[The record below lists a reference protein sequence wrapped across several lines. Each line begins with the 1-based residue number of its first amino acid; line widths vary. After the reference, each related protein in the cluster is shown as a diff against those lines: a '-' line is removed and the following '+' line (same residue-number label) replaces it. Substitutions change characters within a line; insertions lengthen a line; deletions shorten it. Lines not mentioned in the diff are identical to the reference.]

1 MSKSKKRLVPV
12 RRFKEF
18 ENSDAWEQRK
28 FSKILFKSDGLRRGP
43 FGSALK
49 KEFFISNSEYT
60 VYEQNNA
67 IYNTWK
73 TRYFITPEKFRE
85 LHKFELMPGDFI
97 LSGAGTIG
105 RIAQV
110 PSNIIKG
117 VFNQALIRIRINPE
131 CMDKSFFL
139 IWMQSESMQ
148 RKLTQANPGSAMTNL
163 VPMSEIKKWEIIIP
177 SKAEQN
183 KIGEFIQNINSLIAL
198 HQRKLD
204 KLKRVKSAYLT
215 EMFPAEGERE
225 PKRRFPRFTGA
236 WEQRKLGEVAKF
248 YSGGT
253 PSVGV
258 SDYYDGTIPFIRS
271 AEINSTS
278 TELYLSELGLQNS
291 SAKMV
296 HRGDILYALYGAT
309 SGEVGISKINGAINQ
324 AILAIIPHKGYNSE
338 FLEQW
343 LRKNKEAIIKTYL
356 QGGQG
361 NLSGAIVKQIKVA
374 FPSFDEQQK
383 IGKSFQK
390 IDSLIVLHQRKLD
403 KLKKMKAAYLN
414 EMFV

>member
-1 MSKSKKRLVPV
+1 MAKEEKKAPKLRFNGYTNDWERKKLGILITRVKSYPLSRSVEVKKETDVKYVHYGDIHTNIADEIDKNNNLPFINEIYKEYDELKLDDVIVADASEDYKGIADAAVIISNLPYTIIAGLHTIALRPTSLIKGYFLYHIFKTENFKRFGYKIGTGLKVFGISYNNLAKYKVYYPQEIEEQEKIIGILSNLTNSINLHERKCEELALIKKALLQKLFPKKDEIKPEV
-12 RRFKEF
+12 RYKNF
-18 ENSDAWEQRK
+18 SDAWEQRK
-28 FSKILFKSDGLRRGP
+28 
-43 FGSALK
+43 
-49 KEFFISNSEYT
+49 
-60 VYEQNNA
+60 
-67 IYNTWK
+67 
-73 TRYFITPEKFRE
+73 
-85 LHKFELMPGDFI
+85 
-97 LSGAGTIG
+97 
-105 RIAQV
+105 
-110 PSNIIKG
+110 
-117 VFNQALIRIRINPE
+117 
-131 CMDKSFFL
+131 
-139 IWMQSESMQ
+139 
-148 RKLTQANPGSAMTNL
+148 
-163 VPMSEIKKWEIIIP
+163 
-177 SKAEQN
+177 
-183 KIGEFIQNINSLIAL
+183 
-198 HQRKLD
+198 
-204 KLKRVKSAYLT
+204 
-215 EMFPAEGERE
+215 
-225 PKRRFPRFTGA
+225 
-236 WEQRKLGEVAKF
+236 LGGVAKF

-361 NLSGAIVKQIKVA
+361 NLSGAIVKQIEVS

-390 IDSLIVLHQRKLD
+390 IDSLITLHQRKLE
-403 KLKKMKAAYLN
+403 KLKQLKKFLLQN
-414 EMFV
+414 MFI

>member
-1 MSKSKKRLVPV
+1 MKSGDVIVADASEDYKGIADAAVIIDDLPYVIISGLHTIALRPTSLIEGHFLYHIFKTENF
-12 RRFKEF
+12 RRFGYKIGTGLKVFGISYNNLAKYHVCYPQKIE
-18 ENSDAWEQRK
+18 EQEKITSILNYLTNSINLHERK
-28 FSKILFKSDGLRRGP
+28 CEELNLIKKALLQKLFP
-43 FGSALK
+43 K
-49 KEFFISNSEYT
+49 KDE
-60 VYEQNNA
+60 V
-67 IYNTWK
+67 
-73 TRYFITPEKFRE
+73 TPE
-85 LHKFELMPGDFI
+85 
-97 LSGAGTIG
+97 
-105 RIAQV
+105 
-110 PSNIIKG
+110 
-117 VFNQALIRIRINPE
+117 IRYKN
-131 CMDKSFFL
+131 F
-139 IWMQSESMQ
+139 
-148 RKLTQANPGSAMTNL
+148 SA
-163 VPMSEIKKWEIIIP
+163 
-177 SKAEQN
+177 
-183 KIGEFIQNINSLIAL
+183 
-198 HQRKLD
+198 
-204 KLKRVKSAYLT
+204 
-215 EMFPAEGERE
+215 
-225 PKRRFPRFTGA
+225 A
-236 WEQRKLGEVAKF
+236 WEQRKLGGVAKF

-343 LRKNKEAIIKTYL
+343 LKKNKEAIIKTYL

-361 NLSGAIVKQIKVA
+361 NLSGAIVKQIKVS

-390 IDSLIVLHQRKLD
+390 IDSLITLHQGKLE
-403 KLKKMKAAYLN
+403 KLKQLKKFLLQN
-414 EMFV
+414 MFI

>member
-1 MSKSKKRLVPV
+1 MS
-12 RRFKEF
+12 
-18 ENSDAWEQRK
+18 
-28 FSKILFKSDGLRRGP
+28 
-43 FGSALK
+43 
-49 KEFFISNSEYT
+49 
-60 VYEQNNA
+60 
-67 IYNTWK
+67 
-73 TRYFITPEKFRE
+73 
-85 LHKFELMPGDFI
+85 
-97 LSGAGTIG
+97 
-105 RIAQV
+105 
-110 PSNIIKG
+110 
-117 VFNQALIRIRINPE
+117 VFLA
-131 CMDKSFFL
+131 
-139 IWMQSESMQ
+139 
-148 RKLTQANPGSAMTNL
+148 
-163 VPMSEIKKWEIIIP
+163 
-177 SKAEQN
+177 
-183 KIGEFIQNINSLIAL
+183 
-198 HQRKLD
+198 
-204 KLKRVKSAYLT
+204 
-215 EMFPAEGERE
+215 
-225 PKRRFPRFTGA
+225 A
-236 WEQRKLGEVAKF
+236 WEQRKLGGVAKF

-361 NLSGAIVKQIKVA
+361 NLSGAIVKQIKVS

-390 IDSLIVLHQRKLD
+390 IDSLITLHQRKV
-403 KLKKMKAAYLN
+403 KYLISTL
-414 EMFV
+414 VVYL